1 MSNMIYLAAVL
12 LGWREIAETLRLRE
26 RGSGIGDG
34 TIDGYR
40 YIVVQRGDQIYIEL
54 PDCPRDKCEE
64 IVKKILQKLKPEA
77 EIKVSPFGYA
87 STHCNYCLAPEAML
101 HRCYRCNGLYC
112 SNHRLPEQHNC
123 PGHPIEK
130 VSQVV
135 MEKKEEKQKKS
146 EEQQEQIIVSR
157 VPCG

>member
-1 MSNMIYLAAVL
+1 MIYLAALL
-12 LGWREIAETLRLRE
+12 LGWNEIAEILRLRE

-54 PDCPRDKCEE
+54 PDCPRGKCEE
-64 IVKKILQKLKPEA
+64 TVKKLLQKLKPEA

-87 STHCNYCLAPEAML
+87 STHCNYCLAREAML
-101 HRCYRCNGLYC
+101 HRCYRCSGLYC

-123 PGHPIEK
+123 PGHGRGNVK
-130 VSQVV
+130 RVV
-135 MEKKEEKQKKS
+135 MEKKEEKEKN
-146 EEQQEQIIVSR
+146 EEQQERIIVSR